1 MVVER
6 LTLTPPLQDLLP
18 HRTLIAYSHHPPLQ
32 PSSREHARQL
42 SARLLALSVLCV
54 GMSGRTLRRLPV
66 LAHARYIGVAVGTLG
81 RGEADD
87 DESDAVMTSVE
98 EWVEAM
104 EWVVEDEKA
113 QMVKV
118 VEGSKTS

>member
-1 MVVER
+1 M
-6 LTLTPPLQDLLP
+6 
-18 HRTLIAYSHHPPLQ
+18 
-32 PSSREHARQL
+32 
-42 SARLLALSVLCV
+42 
-54 GMSGRTLRRLPV
+54 PV